1 MTGGPAADV
10 LVVGGGVIGCSI
22 AFHLSKKGARV
33 TLVERGRVGG
43 EASWATAGIV
53 SPPHAPTTTPERAA
67 LERRS
72 FDAYPALV
80 AELLEAT
87 GQSVEWTPSGQLT
100 VALDGEQ
107 ASSLRETARWQREQ
121 GFEVEWLG
129 GEAARALE
137 PGLAAGVLGAVFAPA
152 AGSLRGRRLTATLAQ
167 AARGFGASIVEAAPV
182 VALLRDGDRVAG
194 VRTPGGDFHAD
205 RVVLATGAWTG
216 ALAGLLRIPVPVN
229 PAPGQMLA
237 VTGVATPLRHI
248 IAGAGGYLV
257 PRADGMLA
265 VGATVDET
273 SFDARVTP
281 RGLTWLVTLLERLAP
296 AYADARVTATWAGLR
311 PASGDGQPVLGRA
324 PGYDN
329 VWLAAGHFRSGI
341 LWAPVT
347 GELMAGSIV
356 AGEPALELA
365 PFDPSRFV
373 GEGLP
378 VRR

>member
-1 MTGGPAADV
+1 MAGRGTPDV

-22 AFHLSKKGARV
+22 AFYLSKGGVRV

-53 SPPHAPTTTPERAA
+53 SPPHAPTTAPECVA

-80 AELLEAT
+80 AELQEAT
-87 GQSVEWTPSGQLT
+87 GQNVEWTRSGQLT

-129 GEAARALE
+129 GEAVRALE
-137 PGLAAGVLGAVFAPA
+137 PGLASGVLGAVFAPA
-152 AGSLRGRRLTATLAQ
+152 AGSLRGHRLTATLAE
-167 AARGFGASIVEAAPV
+167 AARGYGATIVEAAPV
-182 VALLRDGDRVAG
+182 VALLHDGDRVGGA
-194 VRTPGGDFHAD
+194 RTPAGDFYAGQ
-205 RVVLATGAWTG
+205 VVLATGAWTG
-216 ALAGLLRIPVPVN
+216 ALAGLLQLEVPVH
-229 PAPGQMLA
+229 PVPGQMLA
-237 VTGVATPLRHI
+237 VAGVATPLRHI

-265 VGATVDET
+265 AGATVDEP

-281 RGLTWLVTLLERLAP
+281 RGLTWLAALLTQLAP
-296 AYADARVTATWAGLR
+296 AYAGARVTATWAGLR
-311 PASGDGQPVLGRA
+311 PASGDGQPLLGRA

-347 GELMAGSIV
+347 GQLMASSIV
-356 AGEPALELA
+356 AGAPAAEMA
-365 PFDPSRFV
+365 SFDPARI
-373 GEGLP
+373 G
-378 VRR
+378 R